1 MGSKALV
8 DRIQLELNGREHD
21 QVYDLTLDNC
31 KVATFDGFP
40 QPLNKLRVMSAINMG
55 LKNLDGLPNLPELTT
70 VDLSDNKI
78 SDFDQLVEKCPN
90 IEHLNLCGNA
100 VKTIDALKPLQ
111 KLSKLA
117 TLDLFTNEVT
127 RLPNYREDVFVL
139 LPQVKYLD
147 GFDINNIELEI
158 SGDEGEDHED
168 AFDSDIS
175 GESGEDFEDEEEEGV
190 GLSYLQSSKALQ
202 DEDESEDYEAR
213 AQNGDAA
220 DAINTSA
227 SASQN
232 NGKRGT
238 KRKHESDNAGP
249 DTEH

>member
-40 QPLNKLRVMSAINMG
+40 QALNKLRVMSAINMG

-175 GESGEDFEDEEEEGV
+175 GESGEDFEDEEEEG
-190 GLSYLQSSKALQ
+190 
-202 DEDESEDYEAR
+202 
-213 AQNGDAA
+213 
-220 DAINTSA
+220 
-227 SASQN
+227 
-232 NGKRGT
+232 
-238 KRKHESDNAGP
+238 
-249 DTEH
+249 